1 MQDRFFTLVDELKG
15 SLRAGEVLLAGLSG
29 ERSEFIRF
37 NKSLI
42 RQAGS
47 VHQDYLSLELI
58 RGPRHAAATVSI
70 AGGPEDRARAEETIA
85 SLRASL
91 DHLPDDPYLLYSTEV
106 RGTEQVGRDELP
118 ECPAVLEAI
127 LSAGKGRDLVGIHA
141 QGQVYEGFANS
152 LGQRNWFSTHSFQ
165 FDWSFYLRAD
175 KAVKCN
181 YADFRWEEAEFQRKV
196 EAAGRQLEVLAR
208 EAKTIPPGG
217 YRAYLAPSALR
228 EYVGMICYGGF
239 GLKAHRT
246 KTTPLLKLAEG
257 EAALSPA
264 VSLAEN
270 TAEGIAPNFQS
281 AGYVKPPRVG
291 LIEKGRLAALLVSP
305 RSAKEYN
312 VPTNAASG
320 GESPDSLDMAGGDLP
335 AQEAA
340 ARLGEGVYV
349 NSLWYLNFSDRPGGR
364 LTGMT
369 RFATFWVEGGRIA
382 APLSVMR
389 FDDTVYRVLG
399 EKLEGLTQEREFLVS
414 TSTYG
419 GRSTASIRLPG
430 ALLSELALTL

>member
-15 SLRAGEVLLAGLSG
+15 SLKAGEVLLAGLSG
-29 ERSEFIRF
+29 ERSDFIRF
-37 NKSLI
+37 NKSLV
-42 RQAGS
+42 RQPGT

-58 RGPRHAAATVSI
+58 RGQRHAAATVSI
-70 AGGPEDRARAEETIA
+70 CGGSEDRALAEKTIA
-85 SLRASL
+85 DLRASL
-91 DHLPDDPYLLYSTEV
+91 DHLPDDPHLLYSTEV
-106 RGTEQVGRDELP
+106 RSTEQIGRDELP
-118 ECPAVLEAI
+118 DSAAVLDVI
-127 LSAGKGRDLVGIHA
+127 LAAGKGRDLVGIHA

-181 YADFRWEEAEFQRKV
+181 YAGFKWDEAAFARKV
-196 EAAGRQLEVLAR
+196 EAAAKQLEVLAR
-208 EAKTIPPGG
+208 EPKTIPPGG
-217 YRAYLAPSALR
+217 YRAYLAPSALK
-228 EYVGMICYGGF
+228 EYVGMISHGGF

-257 EAALSPA
+257 EATLSSA

-281 AGYVKPPRVG
+281 AGYVKPPRVS
-291 LIEKGRLAALLVSP
+291 LVEKGRLAQLLVSP

-312 VPTNAASG
+312 VPTNAAAAH
-320 GESPDSLDMAGGDLP
+320 EAPESLDMAGGDLP
-335 AQEAA
+335 A
-340 ARLGEGVYV
+340 
-349 NSLWYLNFSDRPGGR
+349 SR

-369 RFATFWVEGGRIA
+369 RFATFWVEGGRIV
-382 APLSVMR
+382 APLNVMR
-389 FDDTVYRVLG
+389 FDDTAYRVLG
-399 EKLEGLTQEREFLVS
+399 EKLEALTSEREFLVS

-419 GRSTASIRLPG
+419 GRSTASVRLPG
-430 ALLSELALTL
+430 ALLSEWALTL